1 MSAIERFAYLIE
13 IIGMLLSLVAL
24 VYLVFA
30 ILFKKTEKN

>member
-13 IIGMLLSLVAL
+13 MIGMLLSLVAL

-30 ILFKKTEKN
+30 VKFKKPEKN